1 MGRVEALYLE
11 VKTIPRLCNP
21 WKIYFCRSVYDVYN
35 YEDISLVLKLSV
47 RVYVHQSF
55 CFQGPNK
62 PGEIITIPA
71 GSTNVFA
78 KVKGNTENMLG
89 ERPAF

>member
-1 MGRVEALYLE
+1 M
-11 VKTIPRLCNP
+11 
-21 WKIYFCRSVYDVYN
+21 
-35 YEDISLVLKLSV
+35 
-47 RVYVHQSF
+47 VYVHQSF

-62 PGEIITIPA
+62 PGEIISIPA